1 MNFCARD
8 GEEKKGGRKIASQ
21 AKKKN
26 KNKKRLR
33 SASFEPS
40 LSKSNSRGT
49 QLELISR
56 FARSNSDAC
65 VFRIIISIHFFENN
79 SPLGWGGIENSWKGK
94 GERKKRRVTEFTVGK
109 KMFTDVPSTDPPFT
123 LLPIHIY
130 PFVYRGPTIRRR
142 IKEIGIGNRLAR
154 DLRFPTGNGIR
165 KTWLRNCLISFRIFL
180 GTEISIW
187 LVGLG
192 EKVRREKRDRER
204 EKGRTWNSGKN
215 PRHGDEWLLVNEPI
229 IRIRTDRVDRS
240 ARWSLSHEGR
250 QSSLS
255 LLSTFSLNDSPQS
268 VDLFELTDGNY
279 IYIYIENWE

>member
-8 GEEKKGGRKIASQ
+8 GEEKKGGRRIASQ
-21 AKKKN
+21 AKNKN

-109 KMFTDVPSTDPPFT
+109 KMFTDVPSTDPPFA

-165 KTWLRNCLISFRIFL
+165 KT
-180 GTEISIW
+180 
-187 LVGLG
+187 
-192 EKVRREKRDRER
+192 
-204 EKGRTWNSGKN
+204 
-215 PRHGDEWLLVNEPI
+215 
-229 IRIRTDRVDRS
+229 
-240 ARWSLSHEGR
+240 
-250 QSSLS
+250 
-255 LLSTFSLNDSPQS
+255 
-268 VDLFELTDGNY
+268 
-279 IYIYIENWE
+279 